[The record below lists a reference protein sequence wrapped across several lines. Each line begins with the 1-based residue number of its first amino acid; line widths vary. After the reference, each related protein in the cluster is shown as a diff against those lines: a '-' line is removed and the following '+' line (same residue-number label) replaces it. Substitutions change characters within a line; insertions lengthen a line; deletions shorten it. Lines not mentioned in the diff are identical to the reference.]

1 MIDTHAHLDFPQY
14 DKDRDKIIEQAFSSG
29 LEAIVNIGVDLDSSE
44 KSIKL
49 SEGYKNIYAT
59 VGFHPHDAS
68 KLNRGTFKELEKLA
82 SHPKVVAIGEIGLDF
97 YRNLSPKESQIKAF
111 REQIDLAKSLNL
123 PVVIHIRN
131 AYRKALGILSEFVIK
146 TQNRGSTG
154 KEKAKGLKGVLH
166 CFSGNENE
174 AKEGLVS
181 GFYLS
186 FNGTLT
192 YRNSKA
198 AELVKKIPL
207 NSILVE
213 TDCPYLT
220 PEPFRGKRNE
230 PKLVRLVTEKVVELS
245 GSHSFQELDEIF
257 TQNAKKLFGL
267 DLK

>member
-68 KLNRGTFKELEKLA
+68 KLNQSSFKELERLA
-82 SHPKVVAIGEIGLDF
+82 SHPRVVAIGEIGLDF
-97 YRNLSPKESQIKAF
+97 YRNLSPKESQVKAF
-111 REQIDLAKSLNL
+111 REQLNLAKSLHL

-131 AYRKALGILSEFVIK
+131 AYEKALEILSRE
-146 TQNRGSTG
+146 G
-154 KEKAKGLKGVLH
+154 KGLKGVLH
-166 CFSGNENE
+166 CFSGDEKE
-174 AKEGLVS
+174 AKEGLKS

-198 AELVKKIPL
+198 AKLVKKIPL
-207 NSILVE
+207 SSILVE

-220 PEPFRGKRNE
+220 PEPFRNKRNE
-230 PKLVRLVTEKVVELS
+230 PKLVRLVTEKVVEIS

-257 TQNAKKLFGL
+257 TRNSKKLFGL

>member
-14 DKDRDKIIEQAFSSG
+14 DTDRDKIIEQAFSSG
-29 LEAIVNIGVDLDSSE
+29 LEAIVNIGVDLNSSE

-49 SEGYKNIYAT
+49 AERYKNIYAT

-68 KLNRGTFKELEKLA
+68 KLNQSSFKELEKLA
-82 SHPKVVAIGEIGLDF
+82 AHPRVVAIGEIGLDF

-111 REQIDLAKSLNL
+111 REQLNLAKSLKL

-131 AYRKALGILSEFVIK
+131 AYNKALEIL
-146 TQNRGSTG
+146 TQEG
-154 KEKAKGLKGVLH
+154 KGLKGVLH
-166 CFSGNENE
+166 CFSGDEKE
-174 AKEGLVS
+174 AKEGLKL

-186 FNGTLT
+186 FNGSLT

-198 AELVKKIPL
+198 AELIKKIPL
-207 NSILVE
+207 GSILVE

-220 PEPFRGKRNE
+220 PEPFRNKRNE
-230 PKLVRLVTEKVVELS
+230 PRLVRLVTEKVVEIS

-257 TQNAKKLFGL
+257 TQNAKKLFRL